1 MGQRPALLRKFVTVL
16 LVLLWGASGAL
27 AQQALSFTLDTTEN
41 RAPEIQAIAAM
52 LAEIGV
58 DAQVRVWQSAVLV
71 EEMQAGNRSASTGDW
86 GSAYFDPFDLAVP
99 KFGTNARGNRSFYSN
114 PRVDELFQIAST
126 TLDDGARREAYF
138 EAQRILFEDA
148 PWVFGYVL
156 QNIEAAS
163 DAVQGWRPAADNSE
177 SMHDAWVEGSDTLV
191 VGMRTDNLLTFD
203 PAMFRS
209 RETEAVLRNIF
220 DSLVFRTHEG
230 EVIPW
235 LAHTWRALDDT
246 TFEFELVEGVT
257 FHNGEP
263 LTAEDVVFTFE
274 RILTE
279 GGVGGQTSPRAG
291 LLGPIDRVEAV
302 DDHTVRF
309 HYRETFPQRLLEQA
323 LVHFQIVPKDH
334 VEAVGVEEFA
344 RHPVGYGPYVFVS
357 GSIDSQ
363 VTLRRNPDYWHG
375 APRLETLVFRM
386 MPEPSTRVAA
396 LLSGEVHIIQ
406 EVPGDLVERIDAAP
420 GVSVHTA
427 PGTRAYFIELNVSKP
442 PFDDV
447 RVRQALNYAID
458 WENIL
463 SNIYR
468 GYGQRLSTG
477 FLPSG
482 FGFDP
487 DLEPYP
493 YDPER
498 ARELLREAGYAVR

>member
-1 MGQRPALLRKFVTVL
+1 MGQRPTLLRKVLTVL
-16 LVLLWGASGAL
+16 LVLGWATTGAL
-27 AQQALSFTLDTTEN
+27 AQQTLSFTLDTTEN
-41 RAPEIQAIAAM
+41 RAAEVQAIAAM

-86 GSAYFDPFDLAVP
+86 GSAYFDPFDLGIP
-99 KFGTNARGNRSFYSN
+99 KFGTQARGNRSFYSN
-114 PRVDELFQIAST
+114 PRVDELFHIAST
-126 TLDDGARREAYF
+126 SLDEDERREAYF
-138 EAQRILFEDA
+138 EAQRIIFEDA
-148 PWVFGYVL
+148 PWIFAYVL

-177 SMHDAWVEGSDTLV
+177 SMHQVSVQGSDTLV

-209 RETEAVLRNIF
+209 RDTEAVLRNIF

-230 EVIPW
+230 RVIPW
-235 LAHTWRALDDT
+235 LAHTWRAVDDL

-257 FHNGEP
+257 FHNGEA

-302 DDHTVRF
+302 DDYTVRL
-309 HYRETFPQRLLEQA
+309 HYRETFPQGLLEQA
-323 LVHFQIVPKDH
+323 LVHFQIVPRDH
-334 VEAVGVEEFA
+334 VEAVGVDEFA
-344 RHPVGYGPYVFVS
+344 RNPVGSGPFSFAS
-357 GSIDSQ
+357 GTIDSQ
-363 VTLRRNPDYWHG
+363 VTLRRNPDYWNG
-375 APRLETLVFRM
+375 APQLETLVFRM

-396 LLSGEVHIIQ
+396 LLSGEVQVIQ
-406 EVPGDLVERIDAAP
+406 EVPGDLVERIDSAP

-427 PGTRAYFIELNVSKP
+427 PGTRAYLIELNVSKP

-458 WENIL
+458 WDNIL
-463 SNIYR
+463 TNIYR
-468 GYGQRLSTG
+468 GYGERLATG

-493 YDPER
+493 YDPDR